1 MLAAMPAPIF
11 SFSLDA
17 SSPPTPQYYHR
28 PSVASPLS
36 SSPIRASS
44 VSPPQPLAARDPNC
58 MSFFLQSQSSP
69 IKPQAAK
76 FKYANRTARPNPVV
90 KRREDAQDGRRRLFL
105 QNVRQRQEDEKW
117 EKRGGE
123 NEVRES

>member
-17 SSPPTPQYYHR
+17 SSPPAPQYYHR
-28 PSVASPLS
+28 PAVSSPLS
-36 SSPIRASS
+36 SSPIRPSS
-44 VSPPQPLAARDPNC
+44 VSPPHPLAPRDPNS
-58 MSFFLQSQSSP
+58 MSFFRQSQSSP
-69 IKPQAAK
+69 IKPQATK

-123 NEVRES
+123 NEVRKP

>member
-1 MLAAMPAPIF
+1 MGYF
-11 SFSLDA
+11 
-17 SSPPTPQYYHR
+17 R
-28 PSVASPLS
+28 
-36 SSPIRASS
+36 
-44 VSPPQPLAARDPNC
+44 
-58 MSFFLQSQSSP
+58 QSQSSP
-69 IKPQAAK
+69 IKPQATK

-123 NEVRES
+123 NEVRDSCQLLFARLDLD